1 MRLGIDFDNTL
12 GDFVSLLREIT
23 LARTGF
29 DIRNM
34 RERYPDAEHPETIIH
49 AAVGKERFESFLTEI
64 HETDLTLRMPP
75 QPGAV
80 EVARRLAERH
90 ELIVLTAR
98 GTHESEAVHRWL
110 ERHAIPVRG
119 YIATNRAPK
128 APHAIE
134 HDLVTHLDD
143 SAEVTLPQPVP
154 GKISIED
161 DGLQQLVVAHLRWLD
176 LGTLSRRQSHPRIP
190 ARAAARGGPQQWFK
204 WFKWPSGARRCP
216 RLGLLV

>member
-34 RERYPDAEHPETIIH
+34 RERYPAVEHPETIIH

-64 HETDLTLRMPP
+64 HETDLTLQMPP
-75 QPGAV
+75 QPGAI

-134 HDLVTHLDD
+134 HGLVTHLDD
-143 SAEVTLPQPVP
+143 SAEVFADFDDAHPTVP
-154 GKISIED
+154 A
-161 DGLQQLVVAHLRWLD
+161 LLAHPMNAKA
-176 LGTLSRRQSHPRIP
+176 T
-190 ARAAARGGPQQWFK
+190 RAAHWRSVEDWLAFE
-204 WFKWPSGARRCP
+204 
-216 RLGLLV
+216 RLVQSLERER

>member
-49 AAVGKERFESFLTEI
+49 AAIGKERFESFLTEI
-64 HETDLTLRMPP
+64 HETDLTLQMPP
-75 QPGAV
+75 QPGAI

-134 HDLVTHLDD
+134 HGLVTHLDD
-143 SAEVTLPQPVP
+143 SAEVFADFDDTHPTVP
-154 GKISIED
+154 A
-161 DGLQQLVVAHLRWLD
+161 LLAHPMNAKA
-176 LGTLSRRQSHPRIP
+176 T
-190 ARAAARGGPQQWFK
+190 RAAHWRSVEDWLAFE
-204 WFKWPSGARRCP
+204 
-216 RLGLLV
+216 RLVQSLEREQ